1 MVDIITSKVREM
13 TYPALQQSLLSGEL
27 ETHIREGLWNIHMT
41 RLVMIRKSQLL
52 QVGVVDDDGP
62 TLDEVLRDETRKTA
76 EIEAKK
82 AAILAEQDGS
92 EEEAL
97 EQEDLAEE
105 VEVDQESDDEE
116 SPSEDESPPGDEE
129 EEAPPS
135 DEIKE
140 DSEAEAMDESTP
152 DYSSMTVAQ
161 LKVLLKEAGKPVSGK
176 KDDLIARLNE

>member
-52 QVGVVDDDGP
+52 QIGVVDDDGP
-62 TLDEVLRDETRKTA
+62 TLDEVLRDESRKTA

-82 AAILAEQDGS
+82 AAILAGHGEA

-97 EQEDLAEE
+97 EPASQVEEMEEIEE
-105 VEVDQESDDEE
+105 VESEDAPLGAQDTEVE
-116 SPSEDESPPGDEE
+116 SPSDEMEESSEE
-129 EEAPPS
+129 ETAHNEL
-135 DEIKE
+135 
-140 DSEAEAMDESTP
+140 P

-176 KDDLIARLNE
+176 KDDLISRLNE